1 MSQDKEK
8 VQDEEHEKT
17 MPLKISLGV
26 SLISLLMLA
35 YFVGQVEMRVRI
47 TESRTAQ
54 METAVQ
60 QVSAMTVEL
69 QNIKDSLE
77 DLKRDLKD
85 IKSDQR

>member
-1 MSQDKEK
+1 MTQDKEEAPNDN
-8 VQDEEHEKT
+8 QEKT

-47 TESRTAQ
+47 TETRTAQ

-69 QNIKDSLE
+69 KNIKDSLE

-85 IKSDQR
+85 IKSER